1 MPAMAMGSST
11 LPRVHSVS
19 QTCVQ
24 MRPQTLGKGFG
35 SLATR

>member
-1 MPAMAMGSST
+1 MAMGSST
-11 LPRVHSVS
+11 LPRVHWVS
-19 QTCVQ
+19 HSCVQ